1 MPDIDEL
8 RAALRQEPEQ
18 GYRVPDLDAVVALGK
33 RIRRRRRVAAASG
46 AVAVAAAVVVVLGLT
61 SQLRP
66 GVPPAGDGGPAIS
79 VARPPAATATS
90 GETPVSPESVEST
103 AGESPAPKGDVVP
116 TGIHD
121 EAGEIVLYAVGLDEA
136 ALPDVHFG
144 LAVGHR
150 GPSGRLTTDRVANV
164 ITGTD
169 RAPGFRVFDGG
180 TDETATRTW
189 VPAFGYYVG
198 PAARITTTVRG
209 KTVEASLASW
219 SEDPNVVFFWFTR
232 DEVPD
237 ATLATPPR
245 AYAADGSALPK

>member
-1 MPDIDEL
+1 MPDIDEF

-33 RIRRRRRVAAASG
+33 RIRRRRRMAAASG
-46 AVAVAAAVVVVLGLT
+46 VVAVAAAVVVVLGLT

-66 GVPPAGDGGPAIS
+66 GAPRVGDGGPAIS
-79 VARPPAATATS
+79 VARPPAPAT
-90 GETPVSPESVEST
+90 T
-103 AGESPAPKGDVVP
+103 AGESSAPPEDVVPTAGESSTPVGDVVP

-150 GPSGRLTTDRVANV
+150 GPSGRVAMDRVANV

-180 TDETATRTW
+180 TDETETRTW

-219 SEDPNVVFFWFTR
+219 SKDPNVVFFWFTR

-237 ATLATPPR
+237 GTLATPPR
-245 AYAADGSALPK
+245 AYTADGSALPK